1 MMYGADNI
9 KIERKHLEDSNK
21 NHNLDLTI
29 MHTHV
34 QHKLLLIYLK

>member
-1 MMYGADNI
+1 MMYGAENI

-21 NHNLDLTI
+21 YNLDLTI

-34 QHKLLLIYLK
+34 QHKLLLIYIK

>member
-1 MMYGADNI
+1 MYGAENI

-21 NHNLDLTI
+21 YNLYLTI